1 MIKDNIKNYKTYV
14 SVHKD
19 FEKVFEFLN
28 KLDSNTKPGKYVI
41 EEDRVW
47 VNVSESEH
55 DENAER
61 QYEAH
66 RDFIDVHYI
75 ISGGEKFGCS
85 EIDKLKETVPYDK
98 ENDLIFLDGELNS
111 LFLKKGDFIVTFPQ
125 DAHIPAM
132 NKISDDILVR
142 AVAKIN
148 IVEKGN

>member
-14 SVHKD
+14 SAHKD
-19 FEKVFEFLN
+19 FERVFEFLTN
-28 KLDSNTKPGKYVI
+28 LDSNTKFGKYVI
-41 EEDRVW
+41 EEDRIW
-47 VNVSESEH
+47 VNISESEP
-55 DENAER
+55 DEKAER

-66 RDFIDVHYI
+66 RDFIDIHYI

-85 EIDKLKETVPYDK
+85 EIDKLKETVSYDK
-98 ENDLIFLDGELNS
+98 ESDVLFLDGELNS

-132 NKISDDILVR
+132 SKISDDILVR

-148 IVEKGN
+148 IVKKGN